1 MNDKLIA
8 QSDLFRG
15 ISPEEAAAMLH
26 CLQAV
31 ERRYPKG
38 ALICRQG
45 EAVPAAGLLLS
56 GEVHIVQDDLWGNQS
71 IFSRIG
77 PGELFSEAYAA
88 VPGAVSL
95 VNAVA
100 AQESSVLLLSV
111 SRILHTCPSACA
123 FHAQLIRNLLACV
136 AQKNLRLAQRLP
148 TLRRKPSGAGCFPIF
163 RRNPSAEES
172 AAFKSRFPASSSRI
186 TFAWSAAPFP
196 QSLAKC
202 SGMD

>member
-71 IFSRIG
+71 IFRASARGSCSRR
-77 PGELFSEAYAA
+77 PML
-88 VPGAVSL
+88 P
-95 VNAVA
+95 
-100 AQESSVLLLSV
+100 
-111 SRILHTCPSACA
+111 CPA
-123 FHAQLIRNLLACV
+123 R
-136 AQKNLRLAQRLP
+136 
-148 TLRRKPSGAGCFPIF
+148 F
-163 RRNPSAEES
+163 R
-172 AAFKSRFPASSSRI
+172 
-186 TFAWSAAPFP
+186 W
-196 QSLAKC
+196 
-202 SGMD
+202 

>member
-56 GEVHIVQDDLWGNQS
+56 GEVHIVQDVKEHGQCQKG
-71 IFSRIG
+71 R
-77 PGELFSEAYAA
+77 
-88 VPGAVSL
+88 
-95 VNAVA
+95 NAGSNR
-100 AQESSVLLLSV
+100 E
-111 SRILHTCPSACA
+111 R
-123 FHAQLIRNLLACV
+123 
-136 AQKNLRLAQRLP
+136 
-148 TLRRKPSGAGCFPIF
+148 AG
-163 RRNPSAEES
+163 
-172 AAFKSRFPASSSRI
+172 K
-186 TFAWSAAPFP
+186 AWNTRVFE
-196 QSLAKC
+196 
-202 SGMD
+202 G